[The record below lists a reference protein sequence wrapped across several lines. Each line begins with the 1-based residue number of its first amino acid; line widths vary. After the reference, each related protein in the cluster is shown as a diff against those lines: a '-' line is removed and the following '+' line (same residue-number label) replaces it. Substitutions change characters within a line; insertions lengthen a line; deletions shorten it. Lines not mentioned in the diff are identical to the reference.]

1 MSDLSMLEALFIVGF
16 IVFCGWA
23 GWTNLGGPKR

>member
-1 MSDLSMLEALFIVGF
+1 MNDLSILEALFIVGF

-23 GWTNLGGPKR
+23 GWTNLGGRR

>member
-1 MSDLSMLEALFIVGF
+1 MTLYQALLVVGF
-16 IVFCGWA
+16 VVFCGWA